1 MFLWKYVS
9 SHGVFFVIVSLR
21 PINWSGGGD
30 NGQHSTLCGRVW
42 QIGGCGS
49 SIYSLWLFQSILE
62 WCFKLVRNLHMVN
75 PTCVLYDL
83 ITFGCFRKFLNKY
96 SVNYSFDCQL
106 FFWFGYL
113 LSRVIWRERNAR
125 IFIKQK
131 EVLYNVIFW
140 FSLSHVVTKF
150 SIVFRM

>member
-9 SHGVFFVIVSLR
+9 SRGVFFVIVSLG

-49 SIYSLWLFQSILE
+49 SIYSLCLFSQFWSGVLNWLGI
-62 WCFKLVRNLHMVN
+62 CMVN

-96 SVNYSFDCQL
+96 SVNYSFDLAIYCLGSFGEKGMLEFLLSKRRCFIML
-106 FFWFGYL
+106 FFDFHYRMWWLNSL
-113 LSRVIWRERNAR
+113 LC
-125 IFIKQK
+125 
-131 EVLYNVIFW
+131 LGC
-140 FSLSHVVTKF
+140 SL
-150 SIVFRM
+150 